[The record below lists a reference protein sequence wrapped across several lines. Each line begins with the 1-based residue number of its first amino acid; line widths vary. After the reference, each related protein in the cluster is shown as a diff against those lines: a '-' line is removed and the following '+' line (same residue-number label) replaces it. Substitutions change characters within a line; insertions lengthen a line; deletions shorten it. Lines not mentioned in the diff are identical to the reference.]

1 MEKSKLKILFII
13 NPVSGT
19 RRKKDIA
26 SKIYECVNNETFDI
40 KLIFTE
46 YAGHAF
52 ELARNALKK
61 KFDIVVAG
69 GGDGTVNEVGSAL
82 IKSKIALGIIPLG
95 SGNGLARHLNIPLR
109 TTDAIEIINKQKIQ
123 EIDYGLINGKAFFC
137 TAGLGFDAKIGHK
150 FAKKSER
157 GFYSYFKAVIEEFFS
172 YKSKKYKITI
182 DGQKLKERAFLV
194 TIANASQYGNNAFI
208 SPDAVIDDGLLDVC
222 VLRPFPKN
230 RVIGLGVRLFKR
242 TLDQSPYLDIKR
254 GKEIIVKRKKKGPVH
269 YDGEPIKMDK
279 KIRVSVVHSGLKVIV
294 NHDVGVLNETKG

>member
-1 MEKSKLKILFII
+1 MEKSKVKVLFII

-19 RRKKDIA
+19 RRKNDIA
-26 SKIYECVNNETFDI
+26 SKIYEHINKERFDI

-52 ELARNALKK
+52 ELARDALKK
-61 KFDIVVAG
+61 KFDVVVAG

-82 IKSKIALGIIPLG
+82 VKSKTALGIIPLG
-95 SGNGLARHLNIPLR
+95 SGNGLARHLHIPLKAAE
-109 TTDAIEIINKQKIQ
+109 AIEIINKQKVL
-123 EIDYGLINGKAFFC
+123 EIDYGLLNGKAFFC

-150 FAKKSER
+150 FAKSSER
-157 GFYSYFKAVIEEFFS
+157 GFYSYFRAVIEEFFS

-182 DGQKLKERAFLV
+182 DGEKQKERAFLV
-194 TIANASQYGNNAFI
+194 TFANASQYGNNAFI
-208 SPDAVIDDGLLDVC
+208 SPDAVINDGLLDVC
-222 VLRPFPKN
+222 ILKKKKKN

-242 TLDQSPYLDIKR
+242 TLDQSPYLEIKQ

-279 KIRVSVVHSGLKVIV
+279 KIRVSVVHRGLKVLANPISES
-294 NHDVGVLNETKG
+294 NS

>member
-1 MEKSKLKILFII
+1 METSKLKILFII

-19 RRKKDIA
+19 RRRKDIA
-26 SKIYECVNNETFDI
+26 SKIYEYVNIEKFDI

-46 YAGHAF
+46 YAGHAY
-52 ELARNALKK
+52 ELARDALKK

-82 IKSKIALGIIPLG
+82 VKSKIVLGIIPLG
-95 SGNGLARHLNIPLR
+95 SGNGLARHLNIPLK
-109 TTDAIEIINKQKIQ
+109 TADAIEIINKQKIL

-150 FAKKSER
+150 FAKKTER
-157 GFYSYFKAVIEEFFS
+157 GFYSYFKAVVEEFFS

-182 DGQKLKERAFLV
+182 DGEKQKERAFLV
-194 TIANASQYGNNAFI
+194 TFANASQYGNNAFI

-254 GKEIIVKRKKKGPVH
+254 GKQIIVKRKKKGPVH
-269 YDGEPIKMDK
+269 YDGEPINMDK
-279 KIRVSVVHSGLKVIV
+279 KMKISIVPGGLKVIV
-294 NHDVGVLNETKG
+294 NQDVDIGNKTKK